1 MTSLGLTKRHIISN
15 KTSVTS
21 TYYIND
27 ILEKELKPA
36 IQRTAICAQLT
47 ATKMFHNNGEGIFQ
61 QDDAHTSRASVEWL
75 NKNINGY
82 ISPGDWSPNSPDLS
96 PIENV
101 WSIMAATVYAY
112 PEPQTLNALKRRL
125 RKAWTSNTSGNS

>member
-1 MTSLGLTKRHIISN
+1 
-15 KTSVTS
+15 
-21 TYYIND
+21 
-27 ILEKELKPA
+27 
-36 IQRTAICAQLT
+36 
-47 ATKMFHNNGEGIFQ
+47 MFHNNGEGIFQ
-61 QDDAHTSRASVEWL
+61 QDGARAHTSRASVEWL

-112 PEPQTLNALKRRL
+112 SEPQTLNALKHRL
-125 RKAWTSNTSGNS
+125 RKAWTSIPLETFKNLIYSMPNRLEAVMKSKGNIFKY